1 MEKTFK
7 VSVQGLSSDMKANGS
22 YDELELGEYGSD
34 DMLGIFILYSSVV
47 EIFPENNED
56 LCPASLY
63 VACEGKNYS
72 FYLDNGLIADV
83 DSDAKLSPEEALK
96 FVSGQ

>member
-1 MEKTFK
+1 MAKTFK
-7 VSVQGLSSDMKANGS
+7 VSVQGLTSDLKANGS
-22 YDELELGEYGSD
+22 YDELELGEYGTD
-34 DMLGIFILYSSVV
+34 DMLGIFTLYSSVEEV
-47 EIFPENNED
+47 FPENNED

-63 VACEGKNYS
+63 VESEGKNYS

-83 DSDAKLSPEEALK
+83 DSDAKLSPEEALN